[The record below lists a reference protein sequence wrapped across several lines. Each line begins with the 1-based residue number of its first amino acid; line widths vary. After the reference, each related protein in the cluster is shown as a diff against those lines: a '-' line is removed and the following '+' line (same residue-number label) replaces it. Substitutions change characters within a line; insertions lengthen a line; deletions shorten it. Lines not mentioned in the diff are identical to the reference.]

1 MPKATLQ
8 AIGRLIAST
17 QSGRTSQAWWLT
29 IALISGAHIHFI
41 VVDGRLPQDM
51 GLYFQDLPQ
60 LHRAWW
66 GKAPRAEIFDV
77 LITSGGWLQ
86 VLISGVLAVVGRS
99 GAAFRVF
106 DLIATVSCVG
116 LAGAVAWRAAGR
128 QAGLIATLLCA
139 ITPMIVVTGRS
150 SWIHIP
156 ELALLLGAVLAWV
169 RDPELAR
176 WRTVAGLVIF
186 GGLCL
191 TLRPSALIWVGTL
204 LPLLL
209 IRIREAPKQVVA
221 TLVGWALV
229 LPIALNDFSQYLE
242 AKGFARER
250 YARSVP
256 ELSHELS
263 AELGPILLLVGLIGV
278 SCAVSRKSGKLG
290 LLSLAWIG
298 LGVFL
303 YGHFRAGLNNFSPLA
318 AGLCILAA
326 IGLGH
331 RLGIWGVRLALAAF
345 LFAYTLQWLPP
356 PGPDEPAK
364 GRLLAL
370 TRPSAPGNFAIPYTG
385 FDASLVVGLIRAS
398 CTDPAQPCTV
408 VADQGLFQPFTEDP
422 SGQLERF
429 LARVDKV
436 SVLALSRPDMQHPSQ
451 APSGVARIAC
461 GERDRKWRERHPHS
475 KSNLNRMV
483 WAHDLRVAWSRHFG
497 ADCRYFWLMPSGTNL
512 APEIAPEG
520 KYHDTTLERRRSAAP
535 DEVHKMDPD
544 AP

>member
-1 MPKATLQ
+1 MLEATLQ
-8 AIGRLIAST
+8 AIGRLFA
-17 QSGRTSQAWWLT
+17 GGKNPRTSAGWWLIIT
-29 IALISGAHIHFI
+29 LISGAHIHFI
-41 VVDGRLPQDM
+41 AVDGRLPQDM

-66 GKAPRAEIFDV
+66 GKAPKAVIFDV
-77 LITSGGWLQ
+77 LMTSGGWLQ

-139 ITPMIVVTGRS
+139 ITPMIIVTGRS

-169 RDPELAR
+169 RDPELAQ

-204 LPLLL
+204 LPFIL
-209 IRIREAPKQVVA
+209 IRLRRAPRQVVA

-229 LPIALNDFSQYLE
+229 LPISLSNFSQYLD

-256 ELSHELS
+256 ELSQEVSVH
-263 AELGPILLLVGLIGV
+263 LGPILLLVGLIGV

-290 LLSLAWIG
+290 LLSLSWIA
-298 LGVFL
+298 LGVLL

-318 AGLCILAA
+318 AGLCILTA

-331 RLGIWGVRLALAAF
+331 RIGTWGVRIALAAF
-345 LFAYTLQWLPP
+345 LFAFTLQWLPP
-356 PGPDEPAK
+356 LDHTSPPRG
-364 GRLLAL
+364 G
-370 TRPSAPGNFAIPYTG
+370 S
-385 FDASLVVGLIRAS
+385 
-398 CTDPAQPCTV
+398 
-408 VADQGLFQPFTEDP
+408 
-422 SGQLERF
+422 
-429 LARVDKV
+429 
-436 SVLALSRPDMQHPSQ
+436 
-451 APSGVARIAC
+451 
-461 GERDRKWRERHPHS
+461 WR
-475 KSNLNRMV
+475 
-483 WAHDLRVAWSRHFG
+483 
-497 ADCRYFWLMPSGTNL
+497 
-512 APEIAPEG
+512 
-520 KYHDTTLERRRSAAP
+520 
-535 DEVHKMDPD
+535 
-544 AP
+544 